1 MDKHYLTPLF
11 MPESIA
17 VIAGKLDHPD
27 GQTPQ
32 AVALAAALRAQR
44 FSGILDQGHA
54 VVAAGGEDGV
64 EIGALAFWTY
74 IAPARWRIW
83 RRRGPIWPSLRCPT
97 KSWPMLW
104 KLPAASSAVRR

>member
-32 AVALAAALRAQR
+32 AVALAAALRA
-44 FSGILDQGHA
+44 
-54 VVAAGGEDGV
+54 
-64 EIGALAFWTY
+64 
-74 IAPARWRIW
+74 
-83 RRRGPIWPSLRCPT
+83 
-97 KSWPMLW
+97 
-104 KLPAASSAVRR
+104 

>member
-44 FSGILDQGHA
+44 FSGTLVFLDIHRTGTLADLAQTRADLAIIALPNEELANALEVAGRIKCRA
-54 VVAAGGEDGV
+54 ALIISIVPVAA
-64 EIGALAFWTY
+64 
-74 IAPARWRIW
+74 
-83 RRRGPIWPSLRCPT
+83 
-97 KSWPMLW
+97 
-104 KLPAASSAVRR
+104 